1 MQIPENALR
10 RLRDPKPRAL
20 TAIAVFAVVLS
31 FVWFQH
37 RSLATTRRS
46 LQASASKLTR
56 MKSDAHQIIELQSRP
71 QRAVDREKPNAELLA
86 QVEAALSESNIPREL
101 WQDSIPQPT
110 QRAKGSDYL
119 RVATR
124 LEFEGVTIR
133 QIVVFTQALLQD
145 DPTLSIQSLRVQ
157 NRTKRSGS
165 IGGETTWSVEMT
177 IGYFMYD
184 LDGNDQKAQS

>member
-10 RLRDPKPRAL
+10 RLRDPKPRAI
-20 TAIAVFAVVLS
+20 TAVAVFAVVLS

-37 RSLATTRRS
+37 RSLAMTRRS

-86 QVEAALSESNIPREL
+86 QVEAALSESNVPREL
-101 WQDSIPQPT
+101 WQDSIPQPA
-110 QRAKGSDYL
+110 QRANGSDYL

-124 LEFEGVTIR
+124 LEFDGVTIR
-133 QIVVFTQALLQD
+133 QIVVFTQALLQN
-145 DPTLSIQSLRVQ
+145 DPTLSIQSLRIQ
-157 NRTKRSGS
+157 NRTKTNESNC
-165 IGGETTWSVEMT
+165 GEATWRVEMT
-177 IGYFMYD
+177 VGYLVYEPKSR
-184 LDGNDQKAQS
+184 NP